1 MINIQRVTFNHMS
14 SSRDNY
20 VIRSKRQMR
29 ALAASTRQE
38 IVDVLPR
45 LGIVSV
51 AELATTLGRPAD
63 SLYYHL
69 RVLKR
74 VGLVLSAGVRTV
86 NGRTEALFR
95 AVAPEM
101 ILQYKLGKNGNGNEI
116 NPIISSMLRL
126 GTRDFKRSFRTGEAS
141 VSGPRRELWALRKT
155 AWLSRDQILEVNRC
169 IHRLIRLTST
179 TGRKGRLY
187 AITVL
192 LTPLDRRS

>member
-1 MINIQRVTFNHMS
+1 MS

-51 AELATTLGRPAD
+51 AELATTLVRPAD

-155 AWLSRDQILEVNRC
+155 AWLSPDQIVEVNRC